1 MKLVTVSQMQKIE
14 KDADKGGLTYDQM
27 MENAGQGLADVIL
40 DLFVDDIE
48 PEVIGLVGP
57 GNNGGDTLVALTALA
72 ESGWGASA
80 YLVSR
85 KQNDLVSR
93 FTEAGGELITG
104 VDAFEQLAESIEVA
118 DVLLDG
124 VLGTGI
130 KLPLKKDAAEL
141 LEEVNVI
148 LEGLDEPPYVIAVD
162 CPSGMDCDSGDV
174 AEQAIPADLT
184 VTMAAVKQG
193 LLKLPA
199 FEYIGE
205 LEVVDIGL
213 PAKLKSHKDVK
224 T

>member
-1 MKLVTVSQMQKIE
+1 MQKIE
-14 KDADKGGLTYDQM
+14 KEADAGGLTYDEM
-27 MENAGQGLADVIL
+27 MANAGQGLADVVL

-48 PEVIGLVGP
+48 PEVVGLVGP

-80 YLVSR
+80 YLFKR
-85 KQNDLVSR
+85 KQDDLVER

-104 VDAFEQLAESIEVA
+104 KEAFQELAESIEVA

-130 KLPLKKDAAEL
+130 KLPLRKDAAEL

-148 LEGLDEPPYVIAVD
+148 LESLDETPYVIAVD
-162 CPSGMDCDSGDV
+162 CPSGVDCDSGDV

-213 PAKLKSHKDVK
+213 PADLKSHRDVK
-224 T
+224 TEVAEAYSI